1 MALKPKSKERT
12 NILKEESLKE
22 VSKEKMVTLTIN
34 VPESLRSNF
43 KIQTIHKKTNITEV
57 LINFIKEYL
66 K

>member
-1 MALKPKSKERT
+1 MALKPKLKERT
-12 NILKEESLKE
+12 NILKQEALKE
-22 VSKEKMVTLTIN
+22 VSTEKMVTLTIN